1 MTAPTA
7 PVDIGTLIESIPNV
21 CGGSPV
27 LKGTRM
33 PVKALASH
41 HRSGMDAAELAR
53 QFDLAP
59 ELVYAGLAFYF
70 ANQPAVDAELE
81 FLDLSFCQEALD
93 CRCNLD
99 RDDRKYFLMLFCD
112 ANLLIVGL
120 DRDHA

>member
-1 MTAPTA
+1 MTARTA

-81 FLDLSFCQEALD
+81 ADRRLEKSLSAEANA
-93 CRCNLD
+93 R
-99 RDDRKYFLMLFCD
+99 RK
-112 ANLLIVGL
+112 AP
-120 DRDHA
+120 RSA

>member
-41 HRSGMDAAELAR
+41 HKAGIDAAELAR

-59 ELVYAGLAFYF
+59 ELVYSGLAFYF
-70 ANQPAVDAELE
+70 ANHVAVEAELE
-81 FLDLSFCQEALD
+81 ADRALEKSLSAEA
-93 CRCNLD
+93 
-99 RDDRKYFLMLFCD
+99 DDRRK
-112 ANLLIVGL
+112 AP
-120 DRDHA
+120 RSA